1 MEILQNLKDLDWFE
15 IFIGLV
21 TIVLACQFLY
31 KTFIEGIIHKFG
43 WETKKMRE
51 KREDHELLIKTSQ
64 NLVLLQEKHEK
75 DDNEIKECLKSF
87 INESRKA
94 DEEMRN
100 AITKIDDEN
109 HNHWQTSLGARD
121 GINDTFKSIAEA
133 NLLKDKQIES
143 LIVAQKE
150 LLAEKINEKY
160 KYYLS
165 IKGIPEDEYD
175 EFVSMHNAYNGVGGN
190 HHGDAKFEYCI
201 NHLQVIPV
209 ETKLIFKD
217 EEK

>member
-1 MEILQNLKDLDWFE
+1 METLQNLKDLNWFE

-21 TIVLACQFLY
+21 AIVLACQFLY

-100 AITKIDDEN
+100 AITRIDDEN
-109 HNHWQTSLGARD
+109 YNHWQT
-121 GINDTFKSIAEA
+121 
-133 NLLKDKQIES
+133 
-143 LIVAQKE
+143 
-150 LLAEKINEKY
+150 
-160 KYYLS
+160 
-165 IKGIPEDEYD
+165 
-175 EFVSMHNAYNGVGGN
+175 
-190 HHGDAKFEYCI
+190 
-201 NHLQVIPV
+201 
-209 ETKLIFKD
+209 
-217 EEK
+217 

>member
-1 MEILQNLKDLDWFE
+1 METLQNLKDLNWFE

-21 TIVLACQFLY
+21 AIVLACQFLY

-100 AITKIDDEN
+100 AITRIDDEN
-109 HNHWQTSLGARD
+109 YNHWQTSLGARD

-143 LIVAQKE
+143 IIVAQKE